1 MRFNMEA
8 MSLAVAEVERV
19 SLIKDNHNEN
29 K

>member
-1 MRFNMEA
+1 MGSNMET
-8 MSLAVAEVERV
+8 MSLDVAEVERV